1 MTLGKRIKRI
11 RTYRGM
17 TQRELGI
24 RLGYKESG
32 ADIRIAQYE
41 MGHRKPKKDTL
52 YKMAEILSV
61 SPIQFIRPKQGS
73 PEDLM
78 QMFFWLEEEK
88 KDILHLFK
96 IGAGEEADPTS
107 AKYAVS
113 FRGDAVETSSVGIGF
128 SYGSMDTYLNE
139 WLVWKTCLQDGLI
152 TEQDYLEWK
161 WNWKGRGK

>member
-41 MGHRKPKKDTL
+41 M
-52 YKMAEILSV
+52 AEILSV

-78 QMFFWLEEEK
+78 QMFFWLEEENK
-88 KDILHLFK
+88 AAIHVFK
-96 IGAGEEADPTS
+96 IETGRRDENEP
-107 AKYAVS
+107 KQYALS
-113 FRGDAVETSSVGIGF
+113 LDSNDAQSPFIGIRF
-128 SYGSMDTYLNE
+128 SYGQMEAYLNE
-139 WLVWKTCLQDGLI
+139 WMVWRECLANGQI
-152 TEQDYLEWK
+152 TEQEYLDWK
-161 WNWKGRGK
+161 WNWHI

>member
-78 QMFFWLEEEK
+78 PHAR
-88 KDILHLFK
+88 IP
-96 IGAGEEADPTS
+96 I
-107 AKYAVS
+107 
-113 FRGDAVETSSVGIGF
+113 
-128 SYGSMDTYLNE
+128 
-139 WLVWKTCLQDGLI
+139 
-152 TEQDYLEWK
+152 
-161 WNWKGRGK
+161 

>member
-52 YKMAEILSV
+52 YKLAEILSV

-88 KDILHLFK
+88 KDVLHLFK
-96 IGAGEEADPTS
+96 IEAGDAKDSVS

-113 FRGDAVETSSVGIGF
+113 FMGDAVETSSVGIGF
-128 SYGSMDTYLNE
+128 SYGSMDVYLNE
-139 WLVWKTCLQDGLI
+139 WFVWKTCLKDGLI
-152 TEQDYLEWK
+152 TEREYLEWK
-161 WNWKGRGK
+161 WNWKGRDR

>member
-1 MTLGKRIKRI
+1 MTLGERIKRI
-11 RTYRGM
+11 RTYRGL

-52 YKMAEILSV
+52 YKMAEILSI
-61 SPIQFIRPKQGS
+61 SPIHFIRPKQGS

-78 QMFFWLEEEK
+78 QLFFWLEEEK
-88 KDILHLFK
+88 KNVLHLFK
-96 IGAGEEADPTS
+96 MKAGTETDPES

-113 FRGDAVETSSVGIGF
+113 FGGDAAETSSVGIGF
-128 SYGSMDTYLNE
+128 SYGPMDAYLNE
-139 WLVWKTCLQDGLI
+139 WLVWRTCLKDELI
-152 TEQDYLEWK
+152 TEQEYLEWK
-161 WNWKGRGK
+161 WNWHR

>member
-78 QMFFWLEEEK
+78 QMFFWQEEENK
-88 KDILHLFK
+88 AAIHVFK
-96 IGAGEEADPTS
+96 IETGRRDENEP
-107 AKYAVS
+107 KQYALS
-113 FRGDAVETSSVGIGF
+113 LGSNDAQSPFIGIRF
-128 SYGSMDTYLNE
+128 SYGQMEAYLNE
-139 WLVWKTCLQDGLI
+139 WMVWRECLANGQI
-152 TEQDYLEWK
+152 TEQEYLDWK
-161 WNWKGRGK
+161 WNWHI

>member
-78 QMFFWLEEEK
+78 QMFFWLEEENK
-88 KDILHLFK
+88 AAIHVFK
-96 IGAGEEADPTS
+96 IE
-107 AKYAVS
+107 K
-113 FRGDAVETSSVGIGF
+113 
-128 SYGSMDTYLNE
+128 
-139 WLVWKTCLQDGLI
+139 QDGEMRMNLSNMLCHWAVTMRSHLLLALDFLMVRWRHI
-152 TEQDYLEWK
+152 
-161 WNWKGRGK
+161 